1 MHNLCNADIRLTYLK
16 KSYSVTM
23 GTFQMACLLG
33 FNQASTLTIRE
44 LQEFSQ
50 LPEKELVKQVQ
61 SLLEAKLLLLV
72 TSGGEKPNAIVN
84 NNNETMKPKNENNE
98 DSSGATTVGTVKS
111 GEELTDSTQI
121 TLNMDYSNKRTKFKI
136 NAAVQK
142 ETPQETEMTQS
153 SVDEDRKLYLQA
165 TIVRIMKS
173 RKILNHNL
181 LIQEVRFVFFLFF
194 LYNQKSYVLN
204 FIRVLNYFLLGYQS
218 IEATI

>member
-16 KSYSVTM
+16 KPYSVTM

-61 SLLEAKLLLLV
+61 SLLEAKLLLIYGGGGSKSPNSKSVETNNDETSVV
-72 TSGGEKPNAIVN
+72 TKVS
-84 NNNETMKPKNENNE
+84 
-98 DSSGATTVGTVKS
+98 
-111 GEELTDSTQI
+111 EELTESTKI

-142 ETPQETEMTQS
+142 ETPQ
-153 SVDEDRKLYLQA
+153 V
-165 TIVRIMKS
+165 
-173 RKILNHNL
+173 
-181 LIQEVRFVFFLFF
+181 
-194 LYNQKSYVLN
+194 
-204 FIRVLNYFLLGYQS
+204 YFLRYLRF
-218 IEATI
+218 ILDF

>member
-16 KSYSVTM
+16 KPYSVTM

-72 TSGGEKPNAIVN
+72 TSGGEKSNAVSSSSN
-84 NNNETMKPKNENNE
+84 NNNDTNKPKNENNE
-98 DSSGATTVGTVKS
+98 DSSTGAATTVKS
-111 GEELTDSTQI
+111 GEELSDSTQI

-181 LIQEVRFVFFLFF
+181 LIQEVR
-194 LYNQKSYVLN
+194 
-204 FIRVLNYFLLGYQS
+204 
-218 IEATI
+218 